1 MPSVLIENAY
11 LSNGHDAALLAQPTF
26 LDRLAA
32 GIAQGIK
39 DYTGG
44 PPAP

>member
-1 MPSVLIENAY
+1 MTAVLVENTY
-11 LSNGHDAALLAQPTF
+11 LSNAHDASSLTQNWF
-26 LDRLAA
+26 LDRLAS
-32 GIAQGIK
+32 GIAQGVK